1 MQKLKKAANN
11 NSDFDFIQKYLSVI
25 RLEIKCKFLIDS

>member
-11 NSDFDFIQKYLSVI
+11 NSDFDFIQKYSSVL
-25 RLEIKCKFLIDS
+25 RLEKM